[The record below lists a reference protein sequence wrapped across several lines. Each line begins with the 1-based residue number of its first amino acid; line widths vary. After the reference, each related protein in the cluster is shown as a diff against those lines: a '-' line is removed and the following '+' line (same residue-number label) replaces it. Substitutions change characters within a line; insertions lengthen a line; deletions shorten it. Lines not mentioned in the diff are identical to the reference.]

1 MRIKKNNIK
10 IAIIL
15 FICILNIN
23 LKAQTPYGCG
33 NEQVNTNT
41 NTKYLQCTGASL
53 DYLNQYKHKEQY
65 IPHESN
71 IIIKTLHINFNI
83 WQRHNGTGNLLNNPQ
98 TIARLKGIASWI
110 NDKYEY
116 NQAPASPPL
125 PYSTESIDDSKI
137 RIVLD
142 SIYFYIDPS
151 TDSSY
156 YYGGY
161 GSATYGHN
169 ILLDSYIKTNFPER
183 TRSLNIHLT
192 GSIWPNIGGYSDYG
206 SIESFFHNN
215 PPMDTSTVHD
225 YWFAEHWAHE
235 IGHSFDLWHTYNVG
249 WDQNCDNI
257 ASDFLWDVYDTTN
270 HCEPSCHICLI
281 PASSSNNNLMG
292 GGSNIHISALQM
304 GIMHRSTVLEN
315 FHNSNY
321 GLRDH
326 ITGYSTIP
334 YEIVKNE
341 IWDFS
346 MKFYQNLIVKTG
358 YTLTIKCEIQFV
370 PNAKII
376 IETGGK
382 LIIDGGKLTNEKYYN
397 SMWKGI
403 EVWGTSNQ
411 TQYGSNSPYQG
422 KVEVINGGSIEN
434 AEVAVFLGK
443 RDSQGLNIS
452 GFEGGIITATNAS
465 FKNNKE
471 GVVFKPYHNFLPT
484 NHNLTPNLSQFKTCN
499 FETNTAWNFVNIY
512 PVDFVNLTEVEGVI
526 FNGCTFQNT
535 VPANF
540 AVYNRGKG
548 IVSTDAYFTIDDGC
562 ASLMPCPSPI
572 HCSFSNLYYA
582 IDAKK
587 TWWDYALSIKNAT
600 FNSNYRGIYISG
612 ILTPTITNNTFS
624 IPNYDAAIT
633 VVLPTDN
640 QPYGLYLNESTGYI
654 VENNA
659 FNNSTSSQSNKFG
672 AIINNSGSAN
682 NRIYNNT
689 FTNLYIG
696 SSAQGNNRGS
706 GTGFVFKCNEYTN
719 CHGDISMS
727 PYNRFYGAASLY
739 QGSPTEPAANLF
751 SHTGSTR
758 TSDFYDESWVV
769 NYYHSTSATPIP
781 RWVPKNY
788 STTVALY
795 NTNIPY
801 NKLTQCPI
809 SSGSGGGGST
819 SKNLANSYQI
829 IHDLSSNIALI
840 ENQLTI
846 LVDGGNTPML
856 VNEVAYSPTWDAL
869 NLRNSLLNK
878 SPFLSDTV
886 LASTVEN
893 ESAMPPLMLTQVLK
907 ANPQAIKSEE
917 VKERIENRQNAI
929 PEYLMNEIENTGKS
943 FSAKEHLESKA
954 LMLRN
959 KRAVEIYSLIT

>member
-1 MRIKKNNIK
+1 M
-10 IAIIL
+10 
-15 FICILNIN
+15 
-23 LKAQTPYGCG
+23 
-33 NEQVNTNT
+33 
-41 NTKYLQCTGASL
+41 
-53 DYLNQYKHKEQY
+53 
-65 IPHESN
+65 
-71 IIIKTLHINFNI
+71 
-83 WQRHNGTGNLLNNPQ
+83 
-98 TIARLKGIASWI
+98 
-110 NDKYEY
+110 
-116 NQAPASPPL
+116 
-125 PYSTESIDDSKI
+125 
-137 RIVLD
+137 
-142 SIYFYIDPS
+142 
-151 TDSSY
+151 
-156 YYGGY
+156 
-161 GSATYGHN
+161 
-169 ILLDSYIKTNFPER
+169 
-183 TRSLNIHLT
+183 
-192 GSIWPNIGGYSDYG
+192 
-206 SIESFFHNN
+206 
-215 PPMDTSTVHD
+215 
-225 YWFAEHWAHE
+225 
-235 IGHSFDLWHTYNVG
+235 
-249 WDQNCDNI
+249 
-257 ASDFLWDVYDTTN
+257 
-270 HCEPSCHICLI
+270 
-281 PASSSNNNLMG
+281 
-292 GGSNIHISALQM
+292 
-304 GIMHRSTVLEN
+304 
-315 FHNSNY
+315 
-321 GLRDH
+321 
-326 ITGYSTIP
+326 
-334 YEIVKNE
+334 
-341 IWDFS
+341 
-346 MKFYQNLIVKTG
+346 
-358 YTLTIKCEIQFV
+358 
-370 PNAKII
+370 
-376 IETGGK
+376 
-382 LIIDGGKLTNEKYYN
+382 
-397 SMWKGI
+397 
-403 EVWGTSNQ
+403 
-411 TQYGSNSPYQG
+411 
-422 KVEVINGGSIEN
+422 
-434 AEVAVFLGK
+434 
-443 RDSQGLNIS
+443 
-452 GFEGGIITATNAS
+452 
-465 FKNNKE
+465 
-471 GVVFKPYHNFLPT
+471 
-484 NHNLTPNLSQFKTCN
+484 
-499 FETNTAWNFVNIY
+499 
-512 PVDFVNLTEVEGVI
+512 
-526 FNGCTFQNT
+526 
-535 VPANF
+535 PANF

-587 TWWDYALSIKNAT
+587 TWWDYALSIKNAL

-624 IPNYDAAIT
+624 IPNFDPTIT

-758 TSDFYDESWVV
+758 ASDFYNESWVV
-769 NYYHSTSATPIP
+769 NYYHNTSATPIP

-795 NTNIPY
+795 NTNIAY
-801 NKLTQCPI
+801 NKSTQCPI

-829 IHDLSSNIALI
+829 IHDLSSSIALI
-840 ENQLTI
+840 ENQLTT

-959 KRAVEIYSLIT
+959 KRAAEIYLLIAEYKQDTTNKYAMDSICNLLDIEKTNNTIFNKYLLMLQINRMSVANELRAQILEPDLSYLASLIYDFKMNLKTADSLSVTDVNQLTLIANNESSCGRNTARNILLKTNKINYTEPIYDNSENEGLKLLAKKPIVDKPNNSLFRVYPNPAKEWIIVCYKTETAPSTIEINDLLGKVIYTKTIDQTEGELLIETVSLPSGTYFVKLQNHGATLKTEKITISTN